1 MYLKILEEVEQERL
15 LLARRIGAFL
25 DFIGQEK
32 EENDN
37 HNRGREVAYILSK
50 YREHLKLVR
59 DDMLDKKS
67 ASKENLDVLETT
79 KGKVKLKLEELSS
92 IEDLCRKKQTNENI
106 DKLMDK

>member
-15 LLARRIGAFL
+15 LLARRIGVFL
-25 DFIGQEK
+25 DFISKE

-37 HNRGREVAYILSK
+37 HKKGREVAYALSK

-59 DDMLDKKS
+59 DDMLDKKNV
-67 ASKENLDVLETT
+67 SKENLEVFRTIQ
-79 KGKVKLKLEELSS
+79 GKVKLKLEELTS

-106 DKLMDK
+106 DTLMNK